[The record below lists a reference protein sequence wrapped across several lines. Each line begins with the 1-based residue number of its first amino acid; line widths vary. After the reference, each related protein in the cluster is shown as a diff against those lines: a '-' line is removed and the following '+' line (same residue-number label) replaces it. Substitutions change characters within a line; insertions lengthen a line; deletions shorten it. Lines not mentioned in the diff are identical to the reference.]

1 MSRNPVD
8 IVTSAM
14 EKYGSGREAIM
25 QMLTDV
31 NRELGYIPEEAIRAI
46 AAAVGVSN
54 AEIYS
59 VLSFYSFFSTE
70 PRGRNIVRLCN
81 TISCRMAGAG
91 DILAAIEDELGIR
104 AGETTPDD
112 RVTLETTSCIG
123 LCDQGPAMLVNDTP
137 HTRLTPDE
145 ARRIIAGLQ

>member
-1 MSRNPVD
+1 MSRKPVE
-8 IVTSAM
+8 IVTSAV

-25 QMLTDV
+25 EMLTDV
-31 NRELGYIPEEAIRAI
+31 NRELGYIPEEAIRAV

-70 PRGRNIVRLCN
+70 PRGRNIVRLCK
-81 TISCRMAGAG
+81 TISCEMNGSK
-91 DILAAIEDELGIR
+91 DILAALEKELGIK
-104 AGETTPDD
+104 AGETTPDK

-123 LCDQGPAMLVNDTP
+123 LCDEGPAMLVNDTP
-137 HTRLTPDE
+137 HTRLTPEE
-145 ARRIIAGLQ
+145 ARRIVAGLE

>member
-8 IVTSAM
+8 IVASAM

-81 TISCRMAGAG
+81 TISCRMAGAM
-91 DILAAIEDELGIR
+91 DILAAIEDELGIM
-104 AGETTPDD
+104 AGETTQDD

-137 HTRLTPDE
+137 HTRLTPEE
-145 ARRIIAGLQ
+145 ARRIVAGLE

>member
-1 MSRNPVD
+1 VSRKPVE
-8 IVTSAM
+8 IVTAGV

-25 QMLTDV
+25 QLLTEV
-31 NRELGYIPEEAIRAI
+31 NSELGYIPEEAVRAV

-70 PRGRNIVRLCN
+70 PRGRNIIRLCN
-81 TISCRMAGAG
+81 TISCDMQGSR
-91 DILAAIEDELGIR
+91 DILAAIEEELGIK
-104 AGETTPDD
+104 AGETTPDN

-137 HTRLTPDE
+137 HTRLTPEE
-145 ARRIIAGLQ
+145 AREIVAGLQ

>member
-1 MSRNPVD
+1 MSRRPVD
-8 IVTSAM
+8 IVTAGV
-14 EKYGSGREAIM
+14 EKFGSGREAIM
-25 QMLTDV
+25 EILTEV

-54 AEIYS
+54 AEVYS

-81 TISCRMAGAG
+81 TVSCEMKGAG
-91 DILAAIEDELGIR
+91 EVLSAIEGELGIR
-104 AGETTPDD
+104 AGETTPDR

-123 LCDQGPAMLVNDTP
+123 LCDESPAMLVNDTP

-145 ARRIIAGLQ
+145 ARRIIAGLK

>member
-1 MSRNPVD
+1 VSRKPVE
-8 IVTSAM
+8 IVTSAV

-25 QMLTDV
+25 EMLTDV
-31 NRELGYIPEEAIRAI
+31 NRELGYIPEEAIRAV

-70 PRGRNIVRLCN
+70 PRGRNIVRLCK
-81 TISCRMAGAG
+81 TISCEMNGSK
-91 DILAAIEDELGIR
+91 DILAALEKELGIK
-104 AGETTPDD
+104 AGETTPDK

-123 LCDQGPAMLVNDTP
+123 LCDEGPAMLVNDTP
-137 HTRLTPDE
+137 HTRLTPEE
-145 ARRIIAGLQ
+145 ARRIVAGLE

>member
-1 MSRNPVD
+1 MSRKPVE
-8 IVTSAM
+8 IVAASMA
-14 EKYGSGREAIM
+14 KHGSDREAIM
-25 QMLTDV
+25 EMLTDV

-81 TISCRMAGAG
+81 TITCEMNGSKE
-91 DILAAIEDELGIR
+91 ILEALENELGIT
-104 AGETTPDD
+104 AGETTPDN
-112 RVTLETTSCIG
+112 RVTLEATSCIG
-123 LCDQGPAMLVNDTP
+123 LCDESPAMLVNDTP

-145 ARRIIAGLQ
+145 ARRIVAGLE

>member
-1 MSRNPVD
+1 MSRKPVE
-8 IVTSAM
+8 IVTASMA
-14 EKYGSGREAIM
+14 KHGSGREAIM
-25 QMLTDV
+25 EMLTDV

-59 VLSFYSFFSTE
+59 VISFYSFFSTE

-81 TISCRMAGAG
+81 TITCELNGSKE
-91 DILAAIEDELGIR
+91 ILETLENELGIK
-104 AGETTPDD
+104 AGETTSDN

-123 LCDQGPAMLVNDTP
+123 LCDESPAMLVNDTP
-137 HTRLTPDE
+137 HTRLTPEE
-145 ARRIIAGLQ
+145 ARRIVAGLE

>member
-1 MSRNPVD
+1 MSRKPVE
-8 IVTSAM
+8 IVASAV
-14 EKYGSGREAIM
+14 ENHGSGREAVM
-25 QMLTDV
+25 EMLTDV

-70 PRGRNIVRLCN
+70 PRGRNIVRLCK
-81 TISCRMAGAG
+81 TISCEMNGSR
-91 DILAAIEDELGIR
+91 DILAALESELGIK
-104 AGETTPDD
+104 AGETTPDR

-123 LCDQGPAMLVNDTP
+123 LCDEGPAMLVNDTP
-137 HTRLTPDE
+137 HTRLTPEE
-145 ARRIIAGLQ
+145 ARRIVAGLE